1 MQTIGIRMMRAA
13 AIASIVGVAA
23 GCATSGQLEE
33 LRSSVLSEAQAA
45 NAKADNAVSTANA
58 AMSAAEQA
66 QSAADNALACCN
78 DNTSKLDRMFE
89 HTMRK

>member
-1 MQTIGIRMMRAA
+1 MQTIGIRIMRAA
-13 AIASIVGVAA
+13 AIASIVGLAA
-23 GCATSGQLEE
+23 GCATGGQLEE
-33 LRSSVLSEAQAA
+33 LRSEVSAA
-45 NAKADNAVSTANA
+45 YAKADSAESTANA

-66 QSAADNALACCN
+66 QSTADNALACCN